1 MILNPNYIITGETNV
16 SSDKGDDIESGSI
29 LLNQTTEYNSDSEK
43 TIRSR
48 KSILE
53 NFSNIN
59 EFIVKNTFRKGKKEE
74 KGNNDYD
81 IEIGPYI
88 VKEIIKKVPK
98 NKFMLLLEIISGIV
112 LIFLLWLAYN
122 FWIQEIKYEFEEKTN
137 LRI

>member
-81 IEIGPYI
+81 IEIGSYI